1 MSVYN
6 LSMIEETTAGDKEF
20 MALLARTFV
29 EEVPNDVHA
38 MNEAVEN
45 ENGPLAYQIVHKM
58 KPNLQ
63 MLGLRLE
70 NHINALQTWSDSTQD
85 IDVAQQHIDKIEAV
99 LTTTFEELKRDFNI

>member
-63 MLGLRLE
+63 MFGLNLSREIEKMESWAQNNSTKSEILPHA
-70 NHINALQTWSDSTQD
+70 NKISQT
-85 IDVAQQHIDKIEAV
+85 VFLAV
-99 LTTTFEELKRDFNI
+99 EELKFDFEL

>member
-1 MSVYN
+1 MKTYSFDSLNEIADGDEDFIRSVVEAFLEELPEDLDAM
-6 LSMIEETTAGDKEF
+6 LSAAKNQNRQLVYYY
-20 MALLARTFV
+20 A
-29 EEVPNDVHA
+29 
-38 MNEAVEN
+38 
-45 ENGPLAYQIVHKM
+45 HKM